1 MENSELQ
8 PKENLQVAE
17 LSPEEMGMDIYK
29 GASMLRLTADEQ
41 KELMA
46 PADAEY
52 YEIRPDGFIYLPA
65 ALVRK
70 KLNQVIGI
78 GQWAIIC
85 QGTRKED
92 ISDKQARI
100 YFDGILM
107 IRGNFISRATGENSY
122 SFSNQNQSWASAV
135 EAAKTDCLTR
145 CVKDLGIA
153 TESREPSFIRKWQKQ
168 YAVRVWCKV
177 NEYDR
182 AKNGWI
188 EKPKILWRRRDV
200 DPFPNETGLV
210 VKNPQ
215 PTVPQQAKKET
226 LPEPLSEEWKSSLIA
241 CRTLPELTALYNQNK
256 DQVDA
261 WPELKEAFTKR
272 QAAIKGISIIKKA
285 ATA

>member
-1 MENSELQ
+1 MENLEPQ

-17 LSPEEMGMDIYK
+17 LSPEEMGVDIYK
-29 GASMLRLTADEQ
+29 GASMLRLTPDEQ

-46 PADAEY
+46 PASADD

-78 GQWAIIC
+78 GQWAVIC

-92 ISDKQARI
+92 LSDKQARI
-100 YFDGILM
+100 YFDGVLM

-168 YAVRVWCKV
+168 YAVRVWAKV

-182 AKNGWI
+182 QKNGWI
-188 EKPKILWRRRDV
+188 EKPKILWRRKDV

-210 VKNPQ
+210 NENPQ
-215 PTVPQQAKKET
+215 PTVPQAAKKEPQPQPVT
-226 LPEPLSEEWKSSLIA
+226 EEWNATLKE
-241 CRTLPELTALYNQNK
+241 CKTLPELTALYNQNK
-256 DQVDA
+256 AQVDG

-272 QAAIKGISIIKKA
+272 QHSIKGISIQKVNA
-285 ATA
+285 

>member
-17 LSPEEMGMDIYK
+17 LSPEEMGIDIYK

-46 PADAEY
+46 PASADD

-78 GQWAIIC
+78 GQWAVIC

-100 YFDGILM
+100 YFDGVLM

-153 TESREPSFIRKWQKQ
+153 TESREPSFIRKWQKD

-182 AKNGWI
+182 LKNGWI
-188 EKPKILWRRRDV
+188 EKPKILWRRKDV

-210 VKNPQ
+210 NENPQ
-215 PTVPQQAKKET
+215 PTVPQAAKKEPQPQPVT
-226 LPEPLSEEWKSSLIA
+226 EEWNATLKE
-241 CRTLPELTALYNQNK
+241 CKTLPELTALYNQNK
-256 DQVDA
+256 AQVDG

-272 QAAIKGISIIKKA
+272 QHTIKGISIIKKPA
-285 ATA
+285 A

>member
-1 MENSELQ
+1 MENLEPQ

-17 LSPEEMGMDIYK
+17 LSPEEMGVDIYK
-29 GASMLRLTADEQ
+29 GASMLRLTPDEQ

-46 PADAEY
+46 PASADD

-78 GQWAIIC
+78 GQWAVIC

-100 YFDGILM
+100 YFDGVLM

-168 YAVRVWCKV
+168 YAVRVWAKV

-182 AKNGWI
+182 QKNGWI
-188 EKPKILWRRRDV
+188 EKPKILWRRKDV

-210 VKNPQ
+210 NENPQ
-215 PTVPQQAKKET
+215 PTVPQAAKKEPQPQPVT
-226 LPEPLSEEWKSSLIA
+226 EEWNATLKE
-241 CRTLPELTALYNQNK
+241 CKTLPELTALYNQNK
-256 DQVDA
+256 AQVDG

-272 QAAIKGISIIKKA
+272 QHSIKGISIQKVNA
-285 ATA
+285 